1 MVKANLSFHDA
12 LSMPIGIL
20 SIEYV
25 REVFIS
31 CKVFVVA
38 CYSIINIKIVN
49 SIPPN
54 PSYHRKKMDITAQY

>member
-20 SIEYV
+20 SIEHV
-25 REVFIS
+25 KEVFIS

-38 CYSIINIKIVN
+38 CYPINLILKMLIAYLQTL
-49 SIPPN
+49 PQ
-54 PSYHRKKMDITAQY
+54 KKGG